1 MPYEK
6 HTWLRGETITA
17 ENLNHLEDG
26 IVGEQTTRASQDQ
39 LINERI
45 DQVIAPTGEA
55 PNPTEITD
63 ARIGEDGTV
72 YNTLGTAIRTQVGDL
87 KNAFPLPPR
96 PPLNIHIQNHP
107 HIYRPKLH
115 QFQHL

>member
-39 LINERI
+39 FINDRI
-45 DQVIAPTGEA
+45 DQIIAPTGEA

-63 ARIGEDGTV
+63 
-72 YNTLGTAIRTQVGDL
+72 
-87 KNAFPLPPR
+87 
-96 PPLNIHIQNHP
+96 
-107 HIYRPKLH
+107 KLVI
-115 QFQHL
+115 